1 MGDGRGKMGKG
12 SEELVAGR
20 QKNKNSVLSKCRTL
34 NLKSQISNLK
44 SQISNQN
51 LLYLNMKLTELA
63 HELNISS
70 EAIKRFIQDF
80 DLELG
85 ECISTNFEVKED
97 FEKFARENS
106 DFLRQYEKDLDANK
120 SVKEIAETIKQ
131 PEEKVEKVIKESQE
145 NIFDNG
151 FFRSSVSSFGVDQ
164 KLGGNY
170 QFVYNYFGNKTSLQ
184 QRDFIGYRDL
194 FFYISGVLEPFLNP
208 QQIKDWGIHKPAGII
223 LYGPPGS
230 GKIFWANKIAE
241 IIGYK
246 FREIKKHYLSTSFVD
261 GNQTNF
267 SDFLVNMLKEQKVA
281 LFLEDFDEI
290 MLEQN
295 AENNVAACDLETQE
309 VILHHISKFTSEN
322 VVMLGSANSV
332 SEIEE
337 EVLAPGRFDVL
348 IPVFPPNAAERAEI
362 ILYAMSKGLEEDS
375 LLYKILKHNKA
386 DKIPFWHGVSA
397 QMKTFSNTMIIDFS
411 QSLKKRI
418 KNLYQ
423 KTRNEKL
430 IIDQNLINGALR
442 EAAAKLTEEYLQQIA
457 QFLHDAIINN
467 IDDFQFRIK
476 ALKAELESYQAVE
489 EPRRAIG
496 FQHNDGN
503 EEK

>member
-1 MGDGRGKMGKG
+1 
-12 SEELVAGR
+12 
-20 QKNKNSVLSKCRTL
+20 
-34 NLKSQISNLK
+34 
-44 SQISNQN
+44 
-51 LLYLNMKLTELA
+51 MKLTELA
-63 HELNISS
+63 HELSISP

-85 ECISTNFEVKED
+85 ECISTNFDVKDD

-106 DFLRQYEKDLDANK
+106 DFLRQYEKDLDENK
-120 SVKEIAETIKQ
+120 SAKEIAETIQQ
-131 PEEKVEKVIKESQE
+131 PEEKVEQIIKESQN

-194 FFYISGVLEPFLNP
+194 FFYISGVLEPFLDP

-246 FREIKKHYLSTSFVD
+246 FKEIKKHYLSNSLID

-267 SDFLVNMLKEQKVA
+267 NDFINTMLKDGKAA

-290 MLEQN
+290 MMERN
-295 AENNVAACDLETQE
+295 AENNVATCNLETQE
-309 VILHHISKFTSEN
+309 VILHHISKFTSSDIL
-322 VVMLGSANSV
+322 MLGSANSV
-332 SEIEE
+332 SGIDE
-337 EVLAPGRFDVL
+337 EVIAPGRFDVL
-348 IPVFPPNAAERAEI
+348 VPVFPPNAAERAEI
-362 ILYAMSKGLEEDS
+362 ILYSMLKGLEEDS
-375 LLYKILKHNKA
+375 LLFKILKSNKA
-386 DKIPFWHGVSA
+386 DKIPFWHSVST

-430 IIDQNLINGALR
+430 VIDQNLINGALR
-442 EAAAKLTEEYLQQIA
+442 EAASKLTEEYLGQVA
-457 QFLHDAIINN
+457 QFIHDAIVNN
-467 IDDFQFRIK
+467 LEDFQFRIK
-476 ALKAELESYQAVE
+476 SLKDELESYRAVE
-489 EPRRAIG
+489 QPRRAIG
-496 FQHNDGN
+496 FQHGEE
-503 EEK
+503 EEKK